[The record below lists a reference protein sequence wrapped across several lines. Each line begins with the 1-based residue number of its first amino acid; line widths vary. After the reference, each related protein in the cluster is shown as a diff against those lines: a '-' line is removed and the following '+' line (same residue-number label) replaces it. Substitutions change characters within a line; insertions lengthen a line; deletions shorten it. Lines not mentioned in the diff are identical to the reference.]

1 MSSLDGQAIAW
12 LRSHHS
18 TISDA
23 ALSTFGLTVE
33 QRKEL
38 VRAGLLVRLLDG
50 GYAFAGVEHSELTR
64 CAAICT
70 SRPHLVIGGP
80 TAGRLLGI
88 RRSPNDG
95 LVHVLAPPHSQP
107 CNEPWVRAY
116 RTPLI
121 FVDDIVE
128 RGDGI
133 RVTTPERTAVD
144 LTRYLRDDALM
155 SAIEHV
161 LSLRYADVDGLV
173 ETAERLNT
181 PGRPWVRRFLKVL
194 ARRSPGRPSESEP
207 ELLVHDALVSRGVV
221 GLVRQYDI
229 MLPGYGAA
237 RFDMAIPSLR
247 WALEVDVHPEHRTTE
262 GVARDN
268 LRDDAA
274 DRLGWFV
281 RRVSDAEISRFDDT
295 IDRLVAGIARRRS
308 QAL

>member
-1 MSSLDGQAIAW
+1 M
-12 LRSHHS
+12 
-18 TISDA
+18 
-23 ALSTFGLTVE
+23 
-33 QRKEL
+33 
-38 VRAGLLVRLLDG
+38 
-50 GYAFAGVEHSELTR
+50 
-64 CAAICT
+64 
-70 SRPHLVIGGP
+70 
-80 TAGRLLGI
+80 
-88 RRSPNDG
+88 
-95 LVHVLAPPHSQP
+95 
-107 CNEPWVRAY
+107 
-116 RTPLI
+116 
-121 FVDDIVE
+121 
-128 RGDGI
+128 
-133 RVTTPERTAVD
+133 AVD

-161 LSLRYADVDGLV
+161 LSLGYADVDGLV

-229 MLPGYGAA
+229 VLPGYGAA